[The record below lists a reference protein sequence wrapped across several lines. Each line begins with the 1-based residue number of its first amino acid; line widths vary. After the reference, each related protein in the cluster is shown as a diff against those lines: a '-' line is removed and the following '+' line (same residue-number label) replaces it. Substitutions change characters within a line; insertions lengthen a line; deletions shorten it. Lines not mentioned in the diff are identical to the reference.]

1 MLQILIGDLTFLSI
15 KLSVKNVVVMH
26 VVIAV
31 NEVIRYVIDTLSHIV
46 TLVYTISTIV
56 DMVDTIL
63 IGFVLITID
72 GAILCS
78 TSPHGTVHLI
88 DMERQGAILVIF

>member
-1 MLQILIGDLTFLSI
+1 M
-15 KLSVKNVVVMH
+15 KNVVVMH

-46 TLVYTISTIV
+46 TLVYNISTIV
-56 DMVDTIL
+56 DMVDTIV
-63 IGFVLITID
+63 IRFVLITID
-72 GAILCS
+72 GGVLSS

-88 DMERQGAILVIF
+88 DMERQGPILVIL